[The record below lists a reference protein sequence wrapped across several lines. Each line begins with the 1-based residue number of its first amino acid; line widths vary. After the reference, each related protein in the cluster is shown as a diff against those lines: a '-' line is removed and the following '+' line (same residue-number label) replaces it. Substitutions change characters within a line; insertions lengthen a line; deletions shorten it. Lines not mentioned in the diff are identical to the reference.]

1 MNRLRVARAIVV
13 SIVLAGAL
21 GVSQSAYAAVP
32 PPPQDHPYD
41 PAEWS
46 GFVVDFLKFDF
57 PLDPAAAPRTSDL
70 RTWNALTVYD
80 FTATPLLGGEV
91 TGNLYIE
98 TEPSPGI
105 VCAHRTTWSET
116 YALQKHPGEYVGFV
130 GWSAD
135 QYTLDAAGSVDLP
148 LSQTDAYTGDPS
160 WCATGTFTSDAAGSF
175 PLQWDNTH
183 GTYAVGDTKL
193 QGDVDKFY
201 GPQFPGVEEHFC
213 WRLTWLPD
221 GDHDG
226 LPDSEDSQPAVFDSS
241 ICQGGSK
248 NALSVSVAGQGTVTS
263 SDNGINCPPA
273 CSASYQSGDVSL
285 TPHPAAGWRF
295 AGWSGDCTG
304 TASCSLSMSQSRS
317 VAATFE
323 PITFALNVAVA
334 GSGRVDSTPPG
345 ITCPVACAATY
356 AGGAVVS
363 LAPHAA
369 PGWRFL
375 GWAGGCTGVGTCEVA
390 MTQARAVTATFTMVD
405 STAPDTIITG
415 GTADGTWFDAPTQ
428 VRFVFTGRDPVDAV
442 STLVFQC
449 QLDRGTW
456 TACQS
461 PYSFASR
468 GGAHMIA
475 IRAVDP
481 SGNVD
486 PSPASRIW
494 AVNPGQGKALSGAK
508 RLKGHKTVH
517 WRGNGRPQTLTIKM
531 KLRVLTI
538 DGFVGAIGG
547 ELPGIKVTSS
557 TSVAAACFSAKV
569 DVYANTRTSTAGPA
583 FNYEKDKD
591 LQYDAPRVNVD
602 NVGKDVWRSGS
613 TVIGVIYHFVVTPTC
628 RLNSTTVA
636 WSPGRLGWPSLDWE
650 SVQPVKKIVWT
661 STGWVA
667 SCGTTCPQVAPVT
680 IKGTVN
686 L

>member
-1 MNRLRVARAIVV
+1 MDVPRAGHAMNQLPRVARAIAV
-13 SIVLAGAL
+13 SIVLAVALGAL
-21 GVSQSAYAAVP
+21 SESASAAVP
-32 PPPQDHPYD
+32 PPPQGLYD

-46 GFVVDFLKFDF
+46 GFVVDFVKID
-57 PLDPAAAPRTSDL
+57 DPAVSPPSSYV
-70 RTWNALTVYD
+70 RTWDSLTVYD
-80 FTATPLLGGEV
+80 FTATPLLGGV
-91 TGNLYIE
+91 TTENYYTE
-98 TEPSPGI
+98 TQPSPGI
-105 VCAHRTTWSET
+105 VCVRRVTWSET
-116 YALQKHPGEYVGFV
+116 YPLQKHPNLYSVGFV
-130 GWSAD
+130 SWTASGQYALESA
-135 QYTLDAAGSVDLP
+135 TGELP
-148 LSQTDAYTGDPS
+148 IRITDVATGDPA
-160 WCATGTFTSDAAGSF
+160 WCGNGTSVIDGTQPF
-175 PLQWDNTH
+175 PFNWGNAP

-193 QGDVDKFY
+193 QGEVTTSS
-201 GPQFPGVEEHFC
+201 GVEEHFC

-226 LPDSEDSQPAVFDSS
+226 LPDSEDLQPAVFDSS
-241 ICQGGSK
+241 ICQGASQ
-248 NALSVSVAGQGTVTS
+248 NTLSVSVAGQGTVTS
-263 SDNGINCPPA
+263 SDNGIACPAA
-273 CSASYQSGDVSL
+273 CSAGYQGGDVSL

-295 AGWSGDCTG
+295 TGWSGDCTG
-304 TASCSLSMSQSRS
+304 TANCSLSMSQSRS
-317 VAATFE
+317 VSATFE
-323 PITFALNVAVA
+323 PITFALNVVVA
-334 GSGRVDSTPPG
+334 GSGTVDSTPPG
-345 ITCPVACAATY
+345 IRCPVACAATY

-363 LAPHAA
+363 LAPDAA

-375 GWAGGCTGVGTCEVA
+375 GWAGSCTGVGTCEVA

-405 STAPDTIITG
+405 LTAPDTIITG
-415 GTADGTWFDAPTQ
+415 GTADGTWFDTPTQ

-494 AVNPGQGKALSGAK
+494 AVNPGQGSALSKAK

-557 TSVAAACFSAKV
+557 TSLPTLSMFTRGASYCKSLSFS
-569 DVYANTRTSTAGPA
+569 
-583 FNYEKDKD
+583 
-591 LQYDAPRVNVD
+591 
-602 NVGKDVWRSGS
+602 
-613 TVIGVIYHFVVTPTC
+613 
-628 RLNSTTVA
+628 
-636 WSPGRLGWPSLDWE
+636 
-650 SVQPVKKIVWT
+650 
-661 STGWVA
+661 
-667 SCGTTCPQVAPVT
+667 
-680 IKGTVN
+680 
-686 L
+686 